1 MRELSIFEYKGKQV
15 RTIQK
20 DGETWWVLKDV
31 CDVLNIENHKDLPK
45 RLEDDEVGRFDLPHP
60 QSRNKTLEML
70 CINESGLY
78 NVILRSDKPEAK
90 PFRKWVTAEVLP
102 SIRKTGGYGRQDA
115 ALLKLTEHVGKLTE
129 MVVGLY
135 EDKRKEE
142 RTVPRAAKQLALDGT
157 EERELCGV
165 TELLNRF
172 DLAYGAAEFNAMMRE
187 KGYMEKRKYA
197 RLWEKGEREI
207 DILTEKGL
215 PYGQNCKHVRSSR
228 GAQPKY
234 YADCFLVFYKKVTE
248 E

>member
-1 MRELSIFEYKGKQV
+1 MRELSIFDYKGKQV

-31 CDVLNIENHKDLPK
+31 CAVLGISDVRRVAE
-45 RLEDDEVGRFDLPHP
+45 RLDVDEWSQTPVSDRLGRSQD
-60 QSRNKTLEML
+60 TYI
-70 CINESGLY
+70 INESGLY
-78 NVILRSDKPEAK
+78 NVILRSDKAEAK
-90 PFRKWVTAEVLP
+90 PFRKWVTGEVLP
-102 SIRKTGGYGRQDA
+102 SIRKTGGYGRQDE

-129 MVVGLY
+129 MVIGLY

-142 RTVPRAAKQLALDGT
+142 RTVPRQAKQLALDGT

-187 KGYMEKRKYA
+187 KGYMEKRKYN